1 MISNLP
7 TSDGTRV
14 PSAAP
19 SDAAGC
25 RSDQEGQERMAS
37 VTPTPATRV
46 AIIGAGR
53 GGAALLDLLHQLRTI
68 EVVGIMDRNPAAPG
82 LQRARELHVPIYEHL
97 ADLISSHRVNLV
109 MDVTGDPSME
119 RILHDQTT
127 GGADILSGPASR
139 LLWELVR
146 HESALQGEL
155 LHAEKLAGI
164 GSFSAGIAHDMN
176 NPLQLILGLA
186 ENLAEERNIE
196 TVHLQARDII
206 EAVKRTTA
214 ICRDLTSYSRRASSQ
229 QNSRIAINSKLD
241 EALKIARYAVALQNI
256 EVRKSYQSDVAVKG
270 NPDELLHVFVNLITN
285 AVQAMDHGGTLT
297 LETAMAHRA
306 TQVRVSDTGCGIAA
320 DLLDRIFEPFFTT
333 KPPGKGTG
341 LGLYNIKN
349 VIHHMHSTIEV
360 ESRVGRGSTFT
371 ITFPQETATEDGS
384 SPL

>member
-1 MISNLP
+1 
-7 TSDGTRV
+7 
-14 PSAAP
+14 
-19 SDAAGC
+19 
-25 RSDQEGQERMAS
+25 MAS

-53 GGAALLDLLHQLRTI
+53 GGTALLDLLHQLRTI

-82 LQRARELHVPIYEHL
+82 LQRARELHVPVYERL

-109 MDVTGDPSME
+109 MDVTGDPNMD

-139 LLWELVR
+139 FLWDLVR
-146 HESALQGEL
+146 HESALHGEL

-164 GSFSAGIAHDMN
+164 GSFAAGIAHDMN

-186 ENLAEERNIE
+186 ENLLDERDIE
-196 TVHLQARDII
+196 TVHDQARDIV

-229 QNSRIAINSKLD
+229 QDSLISINGKLD
-241 EALKIARYAVALQNI
+241 EALKIARYAVALQDI
-256 EVRKSYQSDVAVKG
+256 DIRKSYQPDIAVKG

-297 LETAMAHRA
+297 LETAMVRSA
-306 TQVRVSDTGCGIAA
+306 TQVRVSDTGCGIPA

-349 VIHHMHSTIEV
+349 VIHHMHGTIEV
-360 ESRVGRGSTFT
+360 ESHVGRGSTFT
-371 ITFPQETATEDGS
+371 ITFPQEAATEDRS
-384 SPL
+384 RPS

>member
-19 SDAAGC
+19 SDAAGR

-37 VTPTPATRV
+37 VTPPSATRV

-53 GGAALLDLLHQLRTI
+53 GGTALLDLLHQIRTI

-82 LQRARELHVPIYEHL
+82 LQRACDLHVPVYERL
-97 ADLISSHRVNLV
+97 ADLISSQRVNLV
-109 MDVTGDPSME
+109 MDVTGDPNMD
-119 RILHDQTT
+119 RTLHDQTT

-139 LLWELVR
+139 LLWDLVR

-164 GSFSAGIAHDMN
+164 GSFAAGIAHDMN

-186 ENLAEERNIE
+186 EDLADERDIE

-229 QNSRIAINSKLD
+229 QDSRIAINSKLD

-256 EVRKSYQSDVAVKG
+256 EIRKSYQSDVAVKG

-297 LETAMAHRA
+297 LETAMALGA
-306 TQVRVSDTGCGIAA
+306 TQVRVSDSGCGIAA

-349 VIHHMHSTIEV
+349 VIHHMHGTIEV
-360 ESRVGRGSTFT
+360 ESRVGRGSIFT

-384 SPL
+384 NPL

>member
-7 TSDGTRV
+7 TSDGMRG

-19 SDAAGC
+19 SDAAGY
-25 RSDQEGQERMAS
+25 RSDQDGQERMAS
-37 VTPTPATRV
+37 ATPTPATRI

-53 GGAALLDLLHQLRTI
+53 GGTALLDLLHQLRTI

-82 LQRARELHVPIYEHL
+82 LQRAHELHVPVHERL
-97 ADLISSHRVNLV
+97 PDLINNHRVNLV
-109 MDVTGDPSME
+109 MDVTGDPNMN

-139 LLWELVR
+139 LLWDLVR
-146 HESALQGEL
+146 HESALQAEL
-155 LHAEKLAGI
+155 LHSEKLAGI
-164 GSFSAGIAHDMN
+164 GSFAAGIAHDMN

-186 ENLAEERNIE
+186 ENLLDERDIE

-229 QNSRIAINSKLD
+229 QDSRIAINSKLD
-241 EALKIARYAVALQNI
+241 EALKIARYAVALQDI
-256 EVRKSYQSDVAVKG
+256 EIRKSYQPDIAVKG

-297 LETAMAHRA
+297 LETTEVQGVTR
-306 TQVRVSDTGCGIAA
+306 VRVSDTGYGIPA

-349 VIHHMHSTIEV
+349 VIQHMRGTIEV
-360 ESRVGRGSTFT
+360 ESHVGRGSTFT
-371 ITFPQETATEDGS
+371 LTFPQETAAEDRS
-384 SPL
+384 RPS